1 MRKLPM
7 LAFCISISAILNA
20 QVNSSEQ
27 PPEKSTVVALV
38 EQQVEGYNA
47 RNIDAFL
54 VPYADSVEFYT
65 FADDKLTLKGKERL
79 RRGYSD
85 FFQKVPDLHCEIKG
99 RLVQGNIVIDK
110 EHLTGLNGKMEVEAI
125 VIYEIESGKIK
136 KVNVIQ

>member
-1 MRKLPM
+1 MRKLLLM
-7 LAFCISISAILNA
+7 AFFISVSAILDA
-20 QVNSSEQ
+20 QIVNRSQ
-27 PPEKSTVVALV
+27 QTIEKSSVALV
-38 EQQVEGYNA
+38 EQQLAAYNT

-65 FADDKLTLKGKERL
+65 FPDQLTLKGKERL

-110 EHLTGLNGKMEVEAI
+110 QHLTGVSGKMDVQAI
-125 VIYEIESGKIK
+125 VVYEIEAEKIK
-136 KVNVIQ
+136 KVYFIQ